1 MQPFP
6 WPSRQ
11 NWIKIRRPCHVLLP
25 NCFSS
30 RLRSAWSNQKVPR
43 DIQCQPI
50 QATLENVQSETRSSS
65 EHATLDSWTI
75 FVVVTCAQLAEIS
88 SCFVTCLPN
97 DLIVTTNLR
106 VLKKRQINLAIS
118 PASAPAGEER
128 VSNLSKPITNRKR
141 RRRFEESLQ
150 ILDHDPGQQSR
161 SGLVA
166 AFRFRLGPRRIYS
179 CITQK
184 FASLKQI
191 RSQLERLRGSR
202 GVRGDPQ
209 LFGRTQSS
217 SSQL

>member
-65 EHATLDSWTI
+65 EHATSDSWTI

-88 SCFVTCLPN
+88 SCFATCLPN

-106 VLKKRQINLAIS
+106 VLKKKANKSRNI
-118 PASAPAGEER
+118 ASSSSSG
-128 VSNLSKPITNRKR
+128 R
-141 RRRFEESLQ
+141 RESLKSVKT
-150 ILDHDPGQQSR
+150 DHEPQTPPSLWRESTNPRSR
-161 SGLVA
+161 SWPTESVRPGCS
-166 AFRFRLGPRRIYS
+166 IQ
-179 CITQK
+179 I
-184 FASLKQI
+184 QI
-191 RSQLERLRGSR
+191 RSTADL
-202 GVRGDPQ
+202 
-209 LFGRTQSS
+209 
-217 SSQL
+217 